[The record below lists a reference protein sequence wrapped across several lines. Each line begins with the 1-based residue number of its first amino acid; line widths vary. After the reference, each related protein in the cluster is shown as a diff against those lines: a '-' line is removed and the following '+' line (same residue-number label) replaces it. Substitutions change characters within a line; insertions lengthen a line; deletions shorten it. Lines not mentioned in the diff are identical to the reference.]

1 MVENTKCVFARI
13 VIGIM
18 HDGIRHF
25 KYEPREHNA
34 RRRTY
39 LANHVDERQCLCQ
52 SFMLSTFDCR
62 NRHRTV
68 ANDSGNVEE
77 KVEIDLAFAL
87 SSTENDIYDVL
98 VNGADINSALCHT
111 EIEGLDLVPARIELS
126 AAEVELIQELSRETK
141 LKRAIAEL
149 KEHYDY
155 ILIDCPP
162 SLGLLTVN
170 ALTAAGS
177 VLIPMQC
184 EYFAMEGLG
193 QLLNTIN
200 LIKENLNPDLTIE
213 GILLTMYDAR
223 NNLSKEVMNQVTTH
237 FPDKAFKTV
246 VPRNVALSEAPSY
259 GKPVILY
266 QAKARGTECYIELA
280 KEILNKANQQEQDK

>member
-1 MVENTKCVFARI
+1 MQALEYNDIRYRLYCLLIGKCCYIQGADKYMNCK
-13 VIGIM
+13 VI
-18 HDGIRHF
+18 
-25 KYEPREHNA
+25 A
-34 RRRTY
+34 
-39 LANHVDERQCLCQ
+39 
-52 SFMLSTFDCR
+52 
-62 NRHRTV
+62 V
-68 ANDSGNVEE
+68 ANQKGGVGKTTTAVNLSASLAVAEARVLLIDFDPQGNATSGLGVMPDQ
-77 KVEIDLAFAL
+77 I
-87 SSTENDIYDVL
+87 ENDIYDVL

-149 KEHYDY
+149 KENYDY

-213 GILLTMYDAR
+213 GILLTMYDVR

-280 KEILNKANQQEQDK
+280 KEILNKANHQEQDKE

>member
-1 MVENTKCVFARI
+1 MSCK
-13 VIGIM
+13 VI
-18 HDGIRHF
+18 
-25 KYEPREHNA
+25 A
-34 RRRTY
+34 
-39 LANHVDERQCLCQ
+39 
-52 SFMLSTFDCR
+52 
-62 NRHRTV
+62 V
-68 ANDSGNVEE
+68 ANQKGGVGKTTTAVNLSASLAVAEARVLLIDFDPQGNATSGLGVMPER
-77 KVEIDLAFAL
+77 I
-87 SSTENDIYDVL
+87 ENDIYDVL